1 MKKVI
6 YCILALLCVSCNH
19 DKQLGEQ
26 TLTGIYYEA
35 EEPPWVK
42 TPWASYLRTED
53 GREYCLTGYE
63 GQLILYN
70 YHKDTLYSNTFKYDF
85 HPYNVPVFN
94 GDTII
99 ITGYVSIHMY
109 EDKEYYLLGG
119 QTYVDIISRGKTYYD
134 VINRELEYQRTHPE
148 EYENKASLL

>member
-19 DKQLGEQ
+19 DKQIGEQ
-26 TLTGIYYEA
+26 TLIGMYHEGLEY
-35 EEPPWVK
+35 PWVK
-42 TPWASYLRTED
+42 EPGASFLLTED
-53 GREYCLTGYE
+53 DKEYCLTSYQ

-85 HPYNVPVFN
+85 YPYNVPIFE

-99 ITGYVSIHMY
+99 ITGYVSIHKY
-109 EDKEYYLLGG
+109 EGKEYYLLGG

-134 VINRELEYQRTHPE
+134 VINRALEYQRTHPD
-148 EYENKASLL
+148 EYENKASWL